1 MIKRFGRCIIMAAS
15 TAIYLVCFLLM
26 NVRVYLNKNPSYSY
40 KTQTGESRRMALY
53 ILHGLQSRYCWVQV
67 CPFPPLCYFPRR
79 LRSRTSMPTSVRK
92 RRLLG
97 LAILTPPMSVG
108 PFALLFMQ
116 KLNIITAAEGTLGP
130 SDVFSED
137 WIQSEDHPYDLLL
150 IRQLYP

>member
-1 MIKRFGRCIIMAAS
+1 
-15 TAIYLVCFLLM
+15 
-26 NVRVYLNKNPSYSY
+26 
-40 KTQTGESRRMALY
+40 
-53 ILHGLQSRYCWVQV
+53 
-67 CPFPPLCYFPRR
+67 
-79 LRSRTSMPTSVRK
+79 
-92 RRLLG
+92 
-97 LAILTPPMSVG
+97 MSVG